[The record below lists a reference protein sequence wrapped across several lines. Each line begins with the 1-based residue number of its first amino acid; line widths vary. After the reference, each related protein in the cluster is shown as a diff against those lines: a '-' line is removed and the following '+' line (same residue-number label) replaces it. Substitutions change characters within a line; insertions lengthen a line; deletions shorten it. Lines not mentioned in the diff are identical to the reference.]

1 MLYSSANDS
10 AAGDPALADL
20 MLAPPP
26 ASLPA
31 ARSETNV
38 GPLDADDQQPPRAG
52 SFSRELAPP
61 SSGVAVGRSS
71 SDRETGG
78 KADHVRFFS
87 PPADKKDPDSE
98 RQKIY
103 QSISSHENIQNV
115 PSDFGQYI
123 VQHKVDTRL
132 QQLRSTTGDSKSD
145 FDRLKD
151 YQLALH
157 EILFACMSHVRALTV
172 LDLLFVRT
180 WPESCQEI
188 MKQLG
193 LHFVPRCI
201 QLYKNLLECIGKP
214 SLNEFVATG
223 KITGFGQRLLAWY
236 SDEQNFLNFKLLS
249 LSFGFSRSSR
259 SHTGSKRSTG
269 NEDDI
274 ILRLESL
281 RRENAELNRFIQ
293 LAEHHEAAQRLDFK
307 AYYSM
312 NMQFTMRMFLLL
324 QTAVKSARKAKSSYK
339 LAERDLPD
347 LEKCQEKAKMVVDY
361 SNFTSVRLKE
371 LSRQLVLS
379 STFKSFWVRCKL
391 DKDHVDRVRDQISHL
406 HTCQLVQTREVAMPG
421 FENYR
426 LRLLVFSEFLLIV
439 SETEEPKG
447 VVKYQLLRHLGQSMS
462 VGGSGSSEASDVG
475 NMGSLRAVSCPP
487 IIPMPNV
494 IHVFEGR
501 QQKSSSSGRQ
511 PTEFR
516 MVIDHPSTSR
526 TESLLVVFNLRK
538 DKPKMP
544 FSDRETDTSAS
555 DIVESIKKLQ
565 ERFKAVNINRSG
577 SVNSIGSVTS
587 APAEMASGSSPLSE
601 DAVASSTRGSTLTE
615 EKEDDI
621 EDQEDM
627 PLPSLPQSEASSAGE
642 MLHNRS
648 DSPDSSSSP
657 STPIANEDSSLIV
670 SPGSIDRAAD
680 QSQLEPLQDQPS
692 SLSAVG
698 VDEAQ
703 IDSLSARQL
712 QLASELRSQLCSVL
726 NLNPESFDAVAEFA
740 QESDQPGTKDGVL
753 VAYKQFEQLL
763 ETLPRLMKALL
774 PSSEGPGAAETLL
787 DQLTVGTGKT
797 AKVLQQLSGLQSSD
811 DDKENDLNDVAD
823 AGASAESVNPDQQQ
837 EAVQQVCNPT
847 TTGVEDFP
855 RDSQQSEQQQE
866 QHEEQTAN
874 IEQEKHEFTDT
885 SLAMTHSDD
894 EGLTSSAGSRRWS
907 TETQTPPPAAGIVSR
922 RRSYLTPRL
931 IRTSSATLI
940 RNLAAPNFANPNSG
954 VP

>member
-1 MLYSSANDS
+1 MLYSSANNS
-10 AAGDPALADL
+10 AAGDPAL
-20 MLAPPP
+20 
-26 ASLPA
+26 
-31 ARSETNV
+31 
-38 GPLDADDQQPPRAG
+38 G
-52 SFSRELAPP
+52 RELAPP

-78 KADHVRFFS
+78 KVDHVRFFS
-87 PPADKKDPDSE
+87 SPADKKDPDSE

-555 DIVESIKKLQ
+555 DIVEND
-565 ERFKAVNINRSG
+565 FKAVNINRSG

-601 DAVASSTRGSTLTE
+601 DAVASSSTRGSTLTE

-740 QESDQPGTKDGVL
+740 QESDQPDTKDGVL